1 MLGGLIGSAA
11 WIVIGLLNFY
21 ASFAGFVMAAG
32 AYRGYQIFGGKKTN
46 KTIYIIIISVIL
58 SMFFAE
64 YSSIII
70 QIIKANRGF
79 TVSQAISLSAE
90 LFKQGTLTKIM
101 LPGLGLGLLFAGLGS
116 KGVIKDLKKD
126 IGENIT
132 IERV

>member
-1 MLGGLIGSAA
+1 
-11 WIVIGLLNFY
+11 
-21 ASFAGFVMAAG
+21 MAAG